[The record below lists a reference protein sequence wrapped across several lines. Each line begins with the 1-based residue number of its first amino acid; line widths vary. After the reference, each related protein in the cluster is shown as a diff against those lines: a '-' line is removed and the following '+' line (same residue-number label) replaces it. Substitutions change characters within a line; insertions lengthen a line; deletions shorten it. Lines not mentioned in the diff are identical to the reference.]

1 MTYAAIVYDLDGT
14 LIDSAIVVAE
24 LLNELRAERG
34 LPALTM
40 DDYKPWLSIGGR
52 AMVAA
57 ALNIHESDATAPL
70 AAFRSRYHQRPTDP
84 STVFPDVHNTLTT
97 LQRMGLK
104 LGLCT
109 NKPRAL
115 TDKVLRETE
124 LHDFFTSVC
133 AGNDLP
139 TAKPHPDNLRVC
151 LDALDTVAHDTLVIG
166 DSSVDQQLAH
176 ASGADF
182 AFFSGGYDDGV
193 KLTEDTPIIRHH
205 SDVLDLILKP
215 NQRAHHE

>member
-84 STVFPDVHNTLTT
+84 STVFPDVRNTLTT

-151 LDALDTVAHDTLVIG
+151 LDALDAVAHDTLVIG
-166 DSSVDQQLAH
+166 DSRVDQQLAH

-205 SDVLDLILKP
+205 SDVLHLILKP